1 MCNIYTHTHTQ
12 TEEKTKTENNLIR
25 FAGTAWFN
33 NMSADM
39 HKKNSQTAYWK
50 EWERAKSPLARLKRL
65 PNLPQK
71 QEGGAAIGGPD
82 LLSFINFGELYF
94 QKLNFQITW

>member
-1 MCNIYTHTHTQ
+1 METYHKGDKCN
-12 TEEKTKTENNLIR
+12 LS
-25 FAGTAWFN
+25 
-33 NMSADM
+33 MV
-39 HKKNSQTAYWK
+39 WK
-50 EWERAKSPLARLKRL
+50 EWERAKSPSARLKRL

-71 QEGGAAIGGPD
+71 REGGAAIGGPD